1 MPRGGRRSTTFQKG
15 TAKAGP
21 GRPKK
26 PANETAKAI
35 LKTAIAD
42 VKVAAKECTED
53 AIKALKS
60 IVKDNSKPAAARV
73 SAATA
78 ILDRGWGKPNVTI
91 AGDPENPIEHRI
103 VFTDAERLAAVRAL
117 LAKAKD

>member
-53 AIKALKS
+53 AIKAS
-60 IVKDNSKPAAARV
+60 AAARV